1 MDMELTQI
9 QLVQDLSELAEQ
21 YDGAGDNERLW
32 ALGAPDAETTKL
44 HTQNM
49 AHCRKMAMMYR
60 KMAEHAISLV
70 ETYMEE
76 D

>member
-1 MDMELTQI
+1 MDTEMAQI

-32 ALGAPDAETTKL
+32 ALGAPDAETTKM

-49 AHCRKMAMMYR
+49 VHCRAMANLYR
-60 KMAEHAISLV
+60 QLAQRALDLV
-70 ETYMEE
+70 ETYLEE
-76 D
+76 N

>member
-1 MDMELTQI
+1 MDTEMAQI

-32 ALGAPDAETTKL
+32 ALGAPDAETTKM

-49 AHCRKMAMMYR
+49 VHCRAMANLYR
-60 KMAEHAISLV
+60 RLAQRALDLV
-70 ETYMEE
+70 ETYQEE
-76 D
+76 N